1 MNSDTYFSLLLQA
14 LKNGDVKRKTLIS
27 GPHVGSEAL
36 YSGFRLL
43 AGDCREESGEILEEM
58 LQTDVEL
65 VVCGGGHIALELVAF
80 ASRLGYRV
88 TVIDEREQYCN
99 PKRFPSAT
107 CLCLPFE
114 QALEAEHGWIRP
126 YFVIATRG
134 HSFDQLCLE
143 KILSLNHRYVGM
155 IGSKAKVAT
164 TLGNL
169 KERGFSQA
177 QLDSVHTPIGLSI
190 NAVTAGEI
198 AVSILAQIIQT
209 ARTGASVVHLDRN
222 LLVHLANTT
231 QKFCLVRVIAKRGSA
246 PCEVGFQLAVFEDGT
261 VEGTVGGGAVE
272 AKAIEDAETISSNTV
287 IEYDLSNSKASEL
300 GMICGGSVR
309 LLFQLW

>member
-114 QALEAEHGWIRP
+114 QAL
-126 YFVIATRG
+126 
-134 HSFDQLCLE
+134 
-143 KILSLNHRYVGM
+143 
-155 IGSKAKVAT
+155 
-164 TLGNL
+164 
-169 KERGFSQA
+169 
-177 QLDSVHTPIGLSI
+177 
-190 NAVTAGEI
+190 
-198 AVSILAQIIQT
+198 
-209 ARTGASVVHLDRN
+209 
-222 LLVHLANTT
+222 
-231 QKFCLVRVIAKRGSA
+231 
-246 PCEVGFQLAVFEDGT
+246 
-261 VEGTVGGGAVE
+261 
-272 AKAIEDAETISSNTV
+272 
-287 IEYDLSNSKASEL
+287 
-300 GMICGGSVR
+300 
-309 LLFQLW
+309 